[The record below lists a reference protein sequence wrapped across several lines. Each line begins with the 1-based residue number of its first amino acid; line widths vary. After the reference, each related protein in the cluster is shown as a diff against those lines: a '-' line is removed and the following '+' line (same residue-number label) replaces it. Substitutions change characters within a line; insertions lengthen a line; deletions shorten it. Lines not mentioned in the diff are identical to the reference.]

1 MLNQRSAARI
11 RTNIVRLSQAGLDSR
26 SFRREAMRQ
35 LRFAVPVDSFWFATA
50 DPETLLFTGS
60 IVEEIPEAT
69 TPLFVTNE
77 FLQDD
82 VNKWVKLA
90 VTRPFVDSLA
100 SATNGRLE
108 SSPRYR
114 NILIPLGFGDELRA
128 VLHDGHA
135 AWGFMCLHRE
145 RTGTNFTRD
154 EALFLASLVPHLA
167 QGLRSA
173 VLLGRATSA
182 DDAEPGLLLLTGD
195 FSLMAATSA
204 GEKWLAEIAD
214 QPNRQELPQVVYAA
228 AGRLLTETESSD
240 GVELPRARV
249 QTRTGQWLTV
259 HASRVSGANGIAQI
273 AVILEP
279 AQPLE
284 VVPLLLDAYGLT
296 NREADVARLVLR
308 GVATAGIATELSI
321 SESTVQQHLKSIF
334 DKAGVGSRREL
345 VAYIFARHYW
355 GRAVRK
361 GANARGDHLKRRQS

>member
-1 MLNQRSAARI
+1 
-11 RTNIVRLSQAGLDSR
+11 
-26 SFRREAMRQ
+26 
-35 LRFAVPVDSFWFATA
+35 
-50 DPETLLFTGS
+50 
-60 IVEEIPEAT
+60 
-69 TPLFVTNE
+69 
-77 FLQDD
+77 
-82 VNKWVKLA
+82 
-90 VTRPFVDSLA
+90 
-100 SATNGRLE
+100 
-108 SSPRYR
+108 
-114 NILIPLGFGDELRA
+114 
-128 VLHDGHA
+128 
-135 AWGFMCLHRE
+135 
-145 RTGTNFTRD
+145 
-154 EALFLASLVPHLA
+154 LA